1 MKFTDLFNNTAKS
14 LNLLQEEDLEAADVV
29 PVVDTETQSTS
40 SPEISQLDVEEENAQ
55 KVIWIE
61 KIVKLLTLLNRK
73 DPNVEK
79 LIDTLTQKDTNS
91 DTLEQK
97 EKTINNL
104 ISTLNPTS
112 TQ

>member
-1 MKFTDLFNNTAKS
+1 MKFTDLYNNTAKS
-14 LNLLQEEDLEAADVV
+14 LNLLQEEDLEAANVV

-55 KVIWIE
+55 KIIWIE

-104 ISTLNPTS
+104 ISTINPAS

>member
-1 MKFTDLFNNTAKS
+1 MKFTDLYNNTAKS

-55 KVIWIE
+55 KIIWIE

-104 ISTLNPTS
+104 ISTINPSS

>member
-1 MKFTDLFNNTAKS
+1 MKFTDLYNNTAKS

-55 KVIWIE
+55 KIIWIE

-91 DTLEQK
+91 DTLAEK

-104 ISTLNPTS
+104 ISTINPAS
-112 TQ
+112 AQ

>member
-1 MKFTDLFNNTAKS
+1 MKFTDLYNNTAKS

-55 KVIWIE
+55 KIIWIE

-73 DPNVEK
+73 DSNVEK
-79 LIDTLTQKDTNS
+79 LIDTLIQKDTNS

-104 ISTLNPTS
+104 ISTINPSS